1 MNIIPRNF
9 FFDDD
14 FDNLFLSTT
23 KKNEMKCDIYEED
36 GNYHI
41 VMDVP
46 GYDKND
52 INIEVKDGYLTIK
65 ASKSSEENEETKKYI
80 RRERAYGEFQR
91 SFALGD
97 VDSDKIDAN
106 FSNGTLK
113 ITIPK
118 QEAVDTT
125 KKIEI
130 K

>member
-80 RRERAYGEFQR
+80 RRERVYGEFQR

>member
-41 VMDVP
+41 VMDAP

-65 ASKSSEENEETKKYI
+65 ATKSSEENEETKKYI
-80 RRERAYGEFQR
+80 RRERVYGEFQR